1 MRVLILSA
9 LALAALPV
17 VAQPATRQERVV
29 VTVDSTADG
38 GRFGV
43 RRPGDRMVIRRIER
57 DGVVSVDTVRF
68 RWPDGDNVA
77 FRHPGPGQDGAE
89 FTWFE
94 RDADVQ
100 SDTVRFRFPGAD
112 VLLDRLP
119 GLIDGPFRDAFPAPG
134 VSEETRERMQTL
146 DRRSRDL
153 AREAR
158 AAEGRDRERLERELD
173 GVLAELFD
181 VRADARREE
190 AAHLRERADA
200 LDAGLRDRA
209 DRREA
214 LLDARRRAL
223 LGETDGA
230 DW

>member
-1 MRVLILSA
+1 MRVLILST
-9 LALAALPV
+9 LALAALPA
-17 VAQPATRQERVV
+17 VAQPAARQERRIV
-29 VTVDSTADG
+29 VTVDSLRDG
-38 GRFGV
+38 DATV
-43 RRPGDRMVIRRIER
+43 RRFDDAPLDGERVVVRRFER
-57 DGVVSVDTVRF
+57 DGDVR
-68 RWPDGDNVA
+68 
-77 FRHPGPGQDGAE
+77 
-89 FTWFE
+89 
-94 RDADVQ
+94 

-119 GLIDGPFRDAFPAPG
+119 GLIDGPFRDAFPTPG

-158 AAEGRDRERLERELD
+158 ATEGRDRERLERELD

-181 VRADARREE
+181 VRAEARREE

-200 LDAGLRDRA
+200 LDAGLRARS
-209 DRREA
+209 DRREE
-214 LLDARRRAL
+214 LLDARRREL

>member
-1 MRVLILSA
+1 MRVLLLST
-9 LALAALPV
+9 LALAALPA
-17 VAQPATRQERVV
+17 VAQPATRPERRIV
-29 VTVDSTADG
+29 VTVDSLDDG
-38 GRFGV
+38 QVTV
-43 RRPGDRMVIRRIER
+43 RRFER
-57 DGVVSVDTVRF
+57 DGGVR
-68 RWPDGDNVA
+68 
-77 FRHPGPGQDGAE
+77 
-89 FTWFE
+89 
-94 RDADVQ
+94 

-119 GLIDGPFRDAFPAPG
+119 GILDGPFRDAIPTPG
-134 VSEETRERMQTL
+134 VSEETRERMRTL

-190 AAHLRERADA
+190 AAHLRDRADA
-200 LDAGLRDRA
+200 LDAGLRERA
-209 DRREA
+209 AQREA
-214 LLDARRRAL
+214 LLDARRREL